1 MRRLIASLII
11 APILATTAI
20 GAEPQKP
27 HNVLLFV
34 ADGLRPG
41 MINEQTAPA
50 MAALLKR
57 GVTFSNTHS
66 VFPTL
71 TTVNAASI
79 ATGHMPGDTGDFGN
93 AIYAGFP
100 VPSAGGS
107 PTPLLESD
115 TGTRRHR
122 CPFWRQLSE
131 RGIHPPHRRRL
142 RHLHRHDRQ
151 ARSQPDPR
159 PHRPFRAADGDYR
172 RSDRSARRHSH

>member
-57 GVTFSNTHS
+57 GVTFSNTHFS
-66 VFPTL
+66 FP
-71 TTVNAASI
+71 NANHGQRRVYRDRPHAWR
-79 ATGHMPGDTGDFGN
+79 HRRLRKRDLR
-93 AIYAGFP
+93 GFP
-100 VPSAGGS
+100 RAERRRQPNPVAGKRYR
-107 PTPLLESD
+107 
-115 TGTRRHR
+115 TRRHR

-131 RGIHPPHRRRL
+131 RGIRSSAPPPL
-142 RHLHRHDRQ
+142 T
-151 ARSQPDPR
+151 ASPP
-159 PHRPFRAADGDYR
+159 P
-172 RSDRSARRHSH
+172 RSASSVPA

>member
-1 MRRLIASLII
+1 MRWLIELLII
-11 APILATTAI
+11 APILATSAI
-20 GAEPQKP
+20 AAEPPKP

-41 MINEQTAPA
+41 MINEQTTPA

-57 GVTFSNTHS
+57 GVTFSNTHA
-66 VFPTL
+66 VFPTR

-100 VPSAGGS
+100 VPGAGGS

-115 TGTRRHR
+115 TVLGDTRR
-122 CPFWRQLSE
+122 PFWRQFS
-131 RGIHPPHRRRL
+131 
-142 RHLHRHDRQ
+142 
-151 ARSQPDPR
+151 
-159 PHRPFRAADGDYR
+159 
-172 RSDRSARRHSH
+172 